1 MNRLV
6 KTLVYDNQLTLS
18 VLDTTD
24 LVNEAIEIHKLSPLS
39 AAALG
44 RTLTIASFMAS
55 GLKNERDKMS
65 VTLAGDGVGGT
76 ITVSGN
82 SKLEMRGCIDNPR
95 ADLPLRADGKLDVA
109 GCVGKGR
116 LSVVRSMGLKEPY
129 VGSSRIVSGEI
140 AEDFTAYFT
149 YSEQIPTAIALGVK
163 IGRDYKAEGAGGLVL
178 QVLPNASDDAIAKAE
193 EVMQHFS
200 NISTLIKQKTIE
212 EIISEYFG
220 ETAPLEEYHPVYKCL
235 CSKEYI
241 ESILISMGE
250 KELRDIIKEQGKIS
264 VNCQFCE
271 KDYEFDANDVER
283 LIEEGKNKG

>member
-1 MNRLV
+1 MNRLI

-24 LVNEAIEIHKLSPLS
+24 LVNQAIEIHKLSPLS

-55 GLKNERDKMS
+55 GLKNDSDKLS

-95 ADLPLRADGKLDVA
+95 ANLPLRLDGKLDVA
-109 GCVGKGR
+109 SCVGKGR

-140 AEDFTAYFT
+140 AEDFTAYYT
-149 YSEQIPTAIALGVK
+149 YSEQVPTAIALGVK
-163 IGRDYKAEGAGGLVL
+163 IGRDYKAEGAGGLIL
-178 QVLPNASDDAIAKAE
+178 QVLPNASDEAISKAE

-200 NISTLIKQKTIE
+200 NISTLIKEKSIE

-220 ETAPLEEYHPVYKCL
+220 ETAPLEEYNPVYKCL

-271 KDYEFDANDVER
+271 KDYVFDAEQVER
-283 LIEEGKNKG
+283 LIEEGKH

>member
-1 MNRLV
+1 MNRLI

-55 GLKNERDKMS
+55 GLKNETDKLS

-95 ADLPLRADGKLDVA
+95 ANLPLRADGKLDVA

-140 AEDFTAYFT
+140 AEDFTAYYT

-163 IGRDYKAEGAGGLVL
+163 IGRDYKAEGAGGLIL
-178 QVLPNASDDAIAKAE
+178 QVLPNASDDAITKAE
-193 EVMQHFS
+193 EVMKHFS
-200 NISTLIKQKTIE
+200 NISTLIKEKSIE

-220 ETAPLEEYHPVYKCL
+220 KTAPLEEYHPVYKCL

-250 KELRDIIKEQGKIS
+250 KELRDIIKEQGKVS

-271 KDYEFDANDVER
+271 KDYVFDADDVER
-283 LIEEGKNKG
+283 LIREGKN